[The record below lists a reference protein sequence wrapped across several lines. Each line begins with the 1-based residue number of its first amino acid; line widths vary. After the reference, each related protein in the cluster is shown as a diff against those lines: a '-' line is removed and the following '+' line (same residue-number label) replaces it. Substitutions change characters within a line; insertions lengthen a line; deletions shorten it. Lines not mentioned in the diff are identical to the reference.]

1 MAAGGKFLSRLSP
14 PSASWQNHSQWPWVP
29 VGRGQGVLIAHRL
42 LQGAGPWGEGGSR
55 QLGKPLAN
63 WAGSFPLKGVALGPL
78 KCAGRMPAPPPA
90 PLPGILEVTF
100 LGYVF
105 SILCTT

>member
-1 MAAGGKFLSRLSP
+1 MLTCCSK
-14 PSASWQNHSQWPWVP
+14 
-29 VGRGQGVLIAHRL
+29 VL
-42 LQGAGPWGEGGSR
+42 GPGGEGGSR

-63 WAGSFPLKGVALGPL
+63 WAGSFSSEGVALGPL
-78 KCAGRMPAPPPA
+78 KCAGRIPLTPPA

-105 SILCTT
+105 SIVQHNESKTQGILLCRLRAHLGDARPR